1 MTMKEIKNRIEQIR
15 NEAEGTIFSVE
26 FIKKDG
32 SLRKMVARL
41 GVKKGVKGVG
51 MAYNPTEKGLLPVYD
66 MQKLA
71 FRMIVIDTIQK
82 LQIRGEQL
90 V

>member
-1 MTMKEIKNRIEQIR
+1 MTQTQIENTIQEIR
-15 NEAEGTIFSVE
+15 NKAEGTIFSVE

-71 FRMIVIDTIQK
+71 FRMIVINTIQK
-82 LQIRGEQL
+82 LQIRGTQL